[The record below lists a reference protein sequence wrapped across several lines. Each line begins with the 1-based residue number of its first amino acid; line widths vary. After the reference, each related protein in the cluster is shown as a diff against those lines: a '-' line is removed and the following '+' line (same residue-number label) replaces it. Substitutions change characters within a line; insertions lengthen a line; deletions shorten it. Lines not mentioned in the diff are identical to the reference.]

1 MLGRSKQSIRIISI
15 FTNMQVVAIHSE
27 IKIRKTRKE
36 QINRKN
42 TNSKSWKLKVQ
53 SLVIV
58 IFKNINK

>member
-58 IFKNINK
+58 ILKNINK